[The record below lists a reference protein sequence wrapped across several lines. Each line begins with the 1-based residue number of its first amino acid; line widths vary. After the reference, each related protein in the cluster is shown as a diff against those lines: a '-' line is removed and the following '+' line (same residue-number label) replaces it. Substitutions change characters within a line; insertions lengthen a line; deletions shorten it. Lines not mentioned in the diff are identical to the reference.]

1 MRSLPPWLVL
11 VAVMAVSLGVN
22 RAMCLGC
29 VDRHRGNRNCEWTGD
44 TAFPIDV
51 RNPAHWEHLVGD
63 AQLAEELAIRYADTE
78 FARRFGGSPG
88 HGGLLD
94 RGGVRNGCMNRLIPA
109 IEQIHAVSADQVQL
123 ARAGRNPIRDAI
135 VLLLFCPIYVVFARP
150 VSRLVENAV
159 PADARAWRVLAF
171 GLVSPVVSALGL
183 LSFQLWSA
191 VMEGGRVG
199 NPDGHMSGYRLATQP
214 YWTDRNVALLF
225 VAGMILFW
233 LVAAWS
239 SRRSGATAGAAE
251 PHRGGLSLRDE
262 GALGGRSVV

>member
-1 MRSLPPWLVL
+1 
-11 VAVMAVSLGVN
+11 
-22 RAMCLGC
+22 
-29 VDRHRGNRNCEWTGD
+29 
-44 TAFPIDV
+44 
-51 RNPAHWEHLVGD
+51 
-63 AQLAEELAIRYADTE
+63 
-78 FARRFGGSPG
+78 
-88 HGGLLD
+88 
-94 RGGVRNGCMNRLIPA
+94 MNRLIPA

-150 VSRLVENAV
+150 ASRLVENAV

>member
-1 MRSLPPWLVL
+1 
-11 VAVMAVSLGVN
+11 
-22 RAMCLGC
+22 
-29 VDRHRGNRNCEWTGD
+29 
-44 TAFPIDV
+44 
-51 RNPAHWEHLVGD
+51 
-63 AQLAEELAIRYADTE
+63 
-78 FARRFGGSPG
+78 
-88 HGGLLD
+88 
-94 RGGVRNGCMNRLIPA
+94 MNRLVTA
-109 IEQIHAVSADQVQL
+109 IEQNHAVTAEQVKL
-123 ARAGRNPIRDAI
+123 ARAGRNAMRDLI
-135 VLLLFCPIYVVFARP
+135 VLLLFVPMYVVFARP
-150 VSRLVENAV
+150 ACRLVENAV
-159 PADARAWRVLAF
+159 PAEARVGRVLAF
-171 GLVSPVVSALGL
+171 GIVSAVFSGLGL